1 MSTASVRERVL
12 VVDDEPQVLVALE
25 DLLSDDFTVI
35 TTDSPETALHLVKSE
50 PDIAVVLSDQRMPR
64 MAGDELLAR
73 LASASTAARILV
85 TGYADLTAVVRAV
98 NEGRIFAYVTKPW
111 TPDDLRLKV
120 TKAAQHFRLTTELT
134 HERQLL
140 NRVLDSMQ
148 EGVIALDRSGTVLL
162 TNPQAEQILGVRQ
175 AELDPET
182 WLRRCGLYEPDQRT
196 PLTVDALKLAMR
208 GEHLEER
215 EVFVRNSRIP
225 GAIVTMSVAAL
236 HDDIPVPVGGI
247 VVLRNITE
255 RRRLERQLTQAQK
268 MEAIGLL
275 AGGVAHDFNN
285 MLAVITGYGELV
297 LEALPEED
305 PIREDMLQLLGGANR
320 AAGLTRQL
328 LAFSRHQVVKPK
340 ILDLN
345 GVVANVE
352 KMLGR
357 VIGEDISMR
366 AELTPDLWPVK
377 ADPGQ
382 IEQILL
388 NLTVNARDAMPTG
401 GRLTIKTAN
410 VPNGSRTSREP
421 LPEGDFVLMEV
432 ADTGTGMD
440 LETQKRI
447 FEPFFTT
454 KDPGKGTGLGLS
466 TVYGIIQ
473 QCGGQLQLQSTIGRG
488 TTFEIYFPRARER
501 VGSSRP
507 AHPVIEKRP
516 APTASILLVEDEE
529 SVRQVTTRV
538 LRNNGYLV
546 LEAGLPSEAMNLLTQ
561 GGVAV
566 DLLLVDVVMP
576 EMTGAELAKQVSA
589 LQPSMKVLYMSGYT
603 GGAISGR
610 DVLGVGASYLEK
622 PFTAAV
628 LCAKVRDVLEGK
640 LQQQDE

>member
-1 MSTASVRERVL
+1 MTALAARERVL

-35 TTDSPETALHLVKSE
+35 TTDSPEAALRLVKNE

-73 LASASTAARILV
+73 LSHSSSAARILV
-85 TGYADLTAVVRAV
+85 TGYADLSAVVRAV

-111 TPDDLRLKV
+111 TPEDLRLKV
-120 TKAAQHFRLTTELT
+120 TKAAQHFRLTAELT

-140 NRVLDSMQ
+140 NQVLDSMQ
-148 EGVIALDRSGTVLL
+148 EGVIALDRTGTVLL
-162 TNPQAEQILGVRQ
+162 SNPQAEQILGVSQ
-175 AELDPET
+175 SELRPDT
-182 WLRRCGLYEPDQRT
+182 WVRRCGLYEPDQRT
-196 PLTVDALKLAMR
+196 PLRVDPLMLAMR

-215 EVFVRNSRIP
+215 EAFVQNERIP
-225 GAIVTMSVAAL
+225 GAIITMSVAAL
-236 HDDIPVPVGGI
+236 HDDVRVPVGGI

-305 PIREDMLQLLGGANR
+305 PIRQDVQQLLGGANR

-328 LAFSRHQVVKPK
+328 LAFSRHQVIKAR

-345 GVVANVE
+345 NVIANVE

-357 VIGEDISMR
+357 LIGEDISMR
-366 AELTPDLWPVK
+366 AELEPELWPVK

-382 IEQILL
+382 IEQVLL

-401 GRLTIKTAN
+401 GRLTIKTSN
-410 VPNGSRTSREP
+410 VANGSRTPREP
-421 LPEGDFVLMEV
+421 LPQGDFVLMEV
-432 ADTGTGMD
+432 TDTGTGMD

-466 TVYGIIQ
+466 TVYGIVQ
-473 QCGGQLQLQSTIGRG
+473 QCGGQLQVQSTIGRG
-488 TTFEIYFPRARER
+488 TTFEIYFPRAREKT
-501 VGSSRP
+501 GSSRP
-507 AHPVIEKRP
+507 VPAIIEARP
-516 APTASILLVEDEE
+516 APTATILLVEDEE

-546 LEAGLPSEAMNLLTQ
+546 LEAGLPSEALNL
-561 GGVAV
+561 
-566 DLLLVDVVMP
+566 
-576 EMTGAELAKQVSA
+576 
-589 LQPSMKVLYMSGYT
+589 
-603 GGAISGR
+603 
-610 DVLGVGASYLEK
+610 
-622 PFTAAV
+622 
-628 LCAKVRDVLEGK
+628 
-640 LQQQDE
+640 

>member
-1 MSTASVRERVL
+1 MTASAMRERIL

-25 DLLSDDFTVI
+25 DLLSDDFAVI
-35 TTDSPETALHLVKSE
+35 TTDSPEKALTLVQSE

-73 LASASTAARILV
+73 LASSSSAARILV

-120 TKAAQHFRLTTELT
+120 TK
-134 HERQLL
+134 LL

-148 EGVIALDRSGTVLL
+148 EGVIAIDSSGTVLL
-162 TNPQAEQILGVRQ
+162 TNPQAEQLLGVRQ
-175 AELDPET
+175 AELHPDT
-182 WLRRCGLYEPDQRT
+182 WLRRAGLYETDQRT
-196 PLTVDALKLAMR
+196 PLATDPLRVAMQ
-208 GEHLEER
+208 GQHLEER
-215 EVFVRNSRIP
+215 EAFVRNSRIP

-236 HDDIPVPVGGI
+236 HDDGRVPVGGI

-297 LEALPEED
+297 LEALPED
-305 PIREDMLQLLGGANR
+305 DAIRQDVQQLLGGAER

-340 ILDLN
+340 IIELN
-345 GVVANVE
+345 DVIANVE
-352 KMLGR
+352 KMLAR
-357 VIGEDISMR
+357 LIGEDISMR
-366 AELTPDLWPVK
+366 AELTPELWPIK

-382 IEQILL
+382 IEQVLL

-401 GRLTIKTAN
+401 GRLTIRTAN
-410 VPNGSRTSREP
+410 VAGGARSAGEP
-421 LPEGDFVLMEV
+421 LPEGEFVLMEV
-432 ADTGTGMD
+432 TDTGTGMD
-440 LETQKRI
+440 VETQKRI

-454 KDPGKGTGLGLS
+454 KEPGRGTGLGLS
-466 TVYGIIQ
+466 TVYGIVQ
-473 QCGGQLQLQSTIGRG
+473 QCGGQLRLDSSIGRG
-488 TTFEIYFPRARER
+488 TVFEIYFPRAKER
-501 VGSSRP
+501 LGSSRP
-507 AHPVIEKRP
+507 APAKVAARP
-516 APTASILLVEDEE
+516 AHSATILLVEDEE
-529 SVRQVTTRV
+529 SVRNVTTRV

-546 LEAGLPSEAMNLLTQ
+546 LEAGLPSEALNLLTQ
-561 GGVAV
+561 GGVAI
-566 DLLLVDVVMP
+566 DLMLVDVVMP
-576 EMTGAELAKQVSA
+576 EMTGADLAKKVAA
-589 LQPSMKVLYMSGYT
+589 LQPSMRVLYMSGYT

-610 DVLGVGASYLEK
+610 DVVGEGVTYLEK
-622 PFTAAV
+622 PFTAAT
-628 LCAKVRDVLEGK
+628 LCAKVHAVLEGG
-640 LQQQDE
+640 QREE

>member
-1 MSTASVRERVL
+1 MTATPARECVL

-25 DLLSDDFTVI
+25 DLLSDDFRVI
-35 TTDSPETALHLVKSE
+35 TTDSPETALRLVKNE
-50 PDIAVVLSDQRMPR
+50 PDIAVVMSDQRMPR
-64 MAGDELLAR
+64 MAGDELLAQ
-73 LASASTAARILV
+73 LASSSSAARILV
-85 TGYADLTAVVRAV
+85 TGYADLAAVVRAV

-111 TPDDLRLKV
+111 TPEDLRLKV
-120 TKAAQHFRLTTELT
+120 TKAAQHFRLTAELT

-148 EGVIALDRSGTVLL
+148 EGVIAIDRSGTVLL
-162 TNPQAEQILGVRQ
+162 TNPQAEQILGVGQ
-175 AELDPET
+175 AHLNPEN
-182 WLRRCGLYEPDQRT
+182 WVRRCGLYEPDQRT
-196 PLTVDALKLAMR
+196 PLTVDPLALAVR
-208 GEHLEER
+208 GEHLDER
-215 EVFVRNSRIP
+215 EVFVRNAKIP

-236 HDDIPVPVGGI
+236 HDDVRVPVGGI
-247 VVLRNITE
+247 VVVRNITE

-275 AGGVAHDFNN
+275 AGGIAHDFNN

-297 LEALPEED
+297 LEALAEED
-305 PIREDMLQLLGGANR
+305 PIRQDVVQLLGGATR

-340 ILDLN
+340 IVDLN
-345 GVVANVE
+345 DVIANVE

-357 VIGEDISMR
+357 LIGEDISMR

-382 IEQILL
+382 IEQVLL
-388 NLTVNARDAMPTG
+388 NLTVNARDAMPGG
-401 GRLTIKTAN
+401 GRLTIKTSN
-410 VPNGSRTSREP
+410 VPDGTHWAAQP
-421 LPEGDFVLMEV
+421 LPQGDFVLMEV

-466 TVYGIIQ
+466 TVYGIVQ
-473 QCGGQLQLQSTIGRG
+473 QCGGQLQVQSTIARG
-488 TTFEIYFPRARER
+488 TTFEIYLPRAREKT
-501 VGSSRP
+501 GSSRP
-507 AHPVIEKRP
+507 SPPPSQKRP
-516 APTASILLVEDEE
+516 VPTATILLVEDEE

-546 LEAGLPSEAMNLLTQ
+546 LEAGLPSEALSLLGQ
-561 GGVAV
+561 GGVSV
-566 DLLLVDVVMP
+566 DLMLVDVVMP
-576 EMTGAELAKQVSA
+576 EMTGADLAKRVA
-589 LQPSMKVLYMSGYT
+589 DLHPSVRVLYMSGYT

-610 DVLGVGASYLEK
+610 DVLGEGVSYLEK
-622 PFTAAV
+622 PFTAAT
-628 LCAKVRDVLEGK
+628 LCEKVRAVLDGK
-640 LQQQDE
+640 ARDT

>member
-1 MSTASVRERVL
+1 MTASAARARVL

-35 TTDSPETALHLVKSE
+35 TTDSPEAALKLVSNE

-73 LASASTAARILV
+73 LAHASAAARILV
-85 TGYADLTAVVRAV
+85 TGYADLSAVVRAV

-120 TKAAQHFRLTTELT
+120 TKAAQHFRLTAELS

-140 NRVLDSMQ
+140 NQVLDSMQ
-148 EGVIALDRSGTVLL
+148 EGIIALDRTGTVLL
-162 TNPQAEQILGVRQ
+162 ANPQAEQLLGVAQ
-175 AELDPET
+175 SELRPDT
-182 WLRRCGLYEPDQRT
+182 WLKRCGLYEPDQRT
-196 PLTVDALKLAMR
+196 PLAVDPLKLAMR
-208 GEHLEER
+208 GEHLDER

-236 HDDIPVPVGGI
+236 HDDVPVPVGGI

-255 RRRLERQLTQAQK
+255 KRRLERQLTQAQK

-305 PIREDMLQLLGGANR
+305 PIRQDVLQLLGGANR

-345 GVVANVE
+345 DVIANVE

-357 VIGEDISMR
+357 LIGEDISMR
-366 AELTPDLWPVK
+366 AELMPELWPVK

-382 IEQILL
+382 IEQVLL
-388 NLTVNARDAMPTG
+388 NLTVNARDAMPSG
-401 GRLTIKTAN
+401 GRLTIKTSN
-410 VPNGSRTSREP
+410 VPSGSRTSREP
-421 LPEGDFVLMEV
+421 LLQGDLVLMEV
-432 ADTGTGMD
+432 TDTGTGMD
-440 LETQKRI
+440 PETQKRI

-466 TVYGIIQ
+466 TVYGIVQ

-488 TTFEIYFPRARER
+488 TTFEIYLPRTQER

-507 AHPVIEKRP
+507 APAVIEKRP
-516 APTASILLVEDEE
+516 APTATILLVEDEE

-561 GGVAV
+561 GGVAI
-566 DLLLVDVVMP
+566 DLMLLDVVMP
-576 EMTGAELAKQVSA
+576 EMTGADLAKQVSA

-610 DVLGVGASYLEK
+610 DVVGESVSYLEK
-622 PFTAAV
+622 PFTAAT
-628 LCAKVRDVLEGK
+628 LCAKVRAVLEGK
-640 LQQQDE
+640 PLET

>member
-1 MSTASVRERVL
+1 MIATAAKERVL

-25 DLLSDDFTVI
+25 DLLSDDFVVI
-35 TTDSPETALHLVKSE
+35 TTDSPETALRLVKNE

-73 LASASTAARILV
+73 LSHSSSAARILV
-85 TGYADLTAVVRAV
+85 TGYADLSAVVRAV

-120 TKAAQHFRLTTELT
+120 TKAAQHFRLTAELT

-140 NRVLDSMQ
+140 NQVLDSMQ
-148 EGVIALDRSGTVLL
+148 EGVIALDRTGTVLL
-162 TNPQAEQILGVRQ
+162 SNPQAEQILGVAQ
-175 AELDPET
+175 SELRPDT
-182 WLRRCGLYEPDQRT
+182 WVRRCGLYEPDQRT
-196 PLTVDALKLAMR
+196 PLRVDPLMLAMR

-215 EVFVRNSRIP
+215 EAFVQNERIP
-225 GAIVTMSVAAL
+225 GAIITMSVAAL
-236 HDDIPVPVGGI
+236 HDDVRVPVGGI

-305 PIREDMLQLLGGANR
+305 PVRQDVLQLLGGASR

-345 GVVANVE
+345 DVIANVE

-357 VIGEDISMR
+357 LIGEDISMR
-366 AELTPDLWPVK
+366 AELTPELWPVK

-382 IEQILL
+382 IEQVLL

-401 GRLTIKTAN
+401 GRLTIRTAN
-410 VPNGSRTSREP
+410 VPRESRTSREP

-432 ADTGTGMD
+432 TDTGTGID

-466 TVYGIIQ
+466 TVYGIVQ
-473 QCGGQLQLQSTIGRG
+473 QCGAQLQLHSTVGQG
-488 TTFEIYFPRARER
+488 STFEIYFPRTREKN
-501 VGSSRP
+501 GSGRP
-507 AHPVIEKRP
+507 TAPVLEKRP
-516 APTASILLVEDEE
+516 TPTATILLVEDEE

-546 LEAGLPSEAMNLLTQ
+546 LEASLPSEAMRLLTQ

-566 DLLLVDVVMP
+566 DLMLVDVVMP
-576 EMTGAELAKQVSA
+576 EMTGADLAKQVSA

-610 DVLGVGASYLEK
+610 DVVGKGVSYLEK
-622 PFTAAV
+622 PFTAAT
-628 LCAKVRDVLEGK
+628 LCNKVRAVLEGK
-640 LQQQDE
+640 SQPDA